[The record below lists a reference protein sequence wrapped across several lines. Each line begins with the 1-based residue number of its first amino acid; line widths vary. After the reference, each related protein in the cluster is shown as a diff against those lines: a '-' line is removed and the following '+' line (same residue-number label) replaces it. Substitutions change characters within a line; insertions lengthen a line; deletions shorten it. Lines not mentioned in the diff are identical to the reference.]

1 MYFLLWQALCFYMPK
16 WVQVP
21 IYEISCF
28 NFIIFQRFVWK
39 YFENRSMI
47 TMCKNFKDKEEQ
59 IDRAKDTDE
68 IAKEKNDNKHK
79 ENIEEIAQKLKGK
92 SQMWDV
98 ADYIIKLLLAMITP
112 SLAVRYFPP
121 FINLTMF

>member
-1 MYFLLWQALCFYMPK
+1 
-16 WVQVP
+16 
-21 IYEISCF
+21 
-28 NFIIFQRFVWK
+28 
-39 YFENRSMI
+39 MI

-92 SQMWDV
+92 SQM
-98 ADYIIKLLLAMITP
+98 
-112 SLAVRYFPP
+112 
-121 FINLTMF
+121 